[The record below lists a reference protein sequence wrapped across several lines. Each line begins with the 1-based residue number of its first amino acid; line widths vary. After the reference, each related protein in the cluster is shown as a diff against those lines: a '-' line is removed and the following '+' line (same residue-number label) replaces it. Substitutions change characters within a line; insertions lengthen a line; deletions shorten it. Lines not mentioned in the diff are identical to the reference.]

1 MCIYHGVGKI
11 YAEREILLC
20 FDERFPMGV
29 MHTGFPYPQE
39 TAGERF
45 PAAVMHYGLPYRQET
60 LLQNVLTLVH
70 YHLVLCEGKKK
81 PVGGETDRF
90 LERGQII
97 IKKIQGK
104 NDKNQRTSFS
114 SLGSCISFHHGD
126 LNRGNFL
133 LCFQLTIG
141 QLMYILYHLFPKL
154 QALFH
159 HFFKIFMQ
167 TKIPW
172 LLDYDVFDYLS

>member
-1 MCIYHGVGKI
+1 MIRI
-11 YAEREILLC
+11 NAPPFLRL
-20 FDERFPMGV
+20 
-29 MHTGFPYPQE
+29 
-39 TAGERF
+39 
-45 PAAVMHYGLPYRQET
+45 AAVFPFIM
-60 LLQNVLTLVH
+60 
-70 YHLVLCEGKKK
+70 
-81 PVGGETDRF
+81 
-90 LERGQII
+90 
-97 IKKIQGK
+97 
-104 NDKNQRTSFS
+104 
-114 SLGSCISFHHGD
+114 GD

-167 TKIPW
+167 TKTPW